1 MVELEHTHNI
11 LSELGLYTA
20 SELLEAK
27 LEDAIHKNA
36 TYLSFLS
43 ELLEVELQEKKRR
56 SEERRIKLSKLPHR
70 KTLEEFD
77 FSFQPSIDARQI
89 NELSTLA
96 FAARAENVIF
106 LGPPGVGKTHLAIG
120 LGMQAIRF
128 GMTVYYTSLAH
139 LIEDLQKA
147 AHQGKLERR
156 WRVYT
161 RPDILIIDEVGY
173 MQLERASAELF
184 FRVICSR
191 YEKGSIILTSN
202 KYFGD
207 WGELMNDTVIATAI
221 LDRLLHHAH
230 IINIRGESYRMKDR
244 LKSGVRFVPPANIPV
259 KDNLF

>member
-1 MVELEHTHNI
+1 VSGWLLFNNRGNLHTI
-11 LSELGLYTA
+11 LDLTYI
-20 SELLEAK
+20 
-27 LEDAIHKNA
+27 DAIHKNA

-128 GMTVYYTSLAH
+128 GMTGY
-139 LIEDLQKA
+139 
-147 AHQGKLERR
+147 
-156 WRVYT
+156 
-161 RPDILIIDEVGY
+161 PD
-173 MQLERASAELF
+173 
-184 FRVICSR
+184 
-191 YEKGSIILTSN
+191 
-202 KYFGD
+202 
-207 WGELMNDTVIATAI
+207 
-221 LDRLLHHAH
+221 
-230 IINIRGESYRMKDR
+230 
-244 LKSGVRFVPPANIPV
+244 FVS
-259 KDNLF
+259 